1 MELSSVGEVHSN
13 LRRHGGDGLSYEDLL
28 KAKDAEKRLKRK
40 LINQAQN
47 EIKEELLL
55 VAKQERL
62 KYERRCKAM
71 DDWLM

>member
-1 MELSSVGEVHSN
+1 MHSN
-13 LRRHGGDGLSYEDLL
+13 LRRHGGDGLSYEDWL

-40 LINQAQN
+40 LIYQAQN

-62 KYERRCKAM
+62 KGIEYIDRPL
-71 DDWLM
+71 DWLKVA